1 MHAFSRRSQ
10 REGPTPVA
18 GYLSPTLTTAV
29 VLYAQTLIM
38 YCFYIQVV
46 KTEYGQFKHVWPPV
60 YCNEVHFWLGVTGG
74 WYVACE
80 WFSCDSA
87 ELDNYF
93 GRSATWSAT
102 SSRMR
107 MRVDG
112 LASHLELHLLDV
124 TFTVEEVAKS
134 VCKLKGMKTPLVE
147 MVSWL

>member
-1 MHAFSRRSQ
+1 MHAFIQEVPERRSYTC
-10 REGPTPVA
+10 GWLPVSYTYYCS
-18 GYLSPTLTTAV
+18 GAV
-29 VLYAQTLIM
+29 RTKFDYVLLLYTGCEDWEL
-38 YCFYIQVV
+38 
-46 KTEYGQFKHVWPPV
+46 KHVWPPV